1 MSSALGG
8 GGLVLRKCSVSGC
21 TRLCVKQSDSCRQH
35 TDHPPLSKLF
45 EAPNDSFFDPP
56 TSTSP
61 NTLTPRTPTY
71 ASSATPPLHPTTPP
85 TYFHSHPSSPFAL
98 YSSNQLTGHG
108 SITGRDTLTA
118 DRVINTADL
127 IPYEIPVDHEDGKP
141 PPHMEF
147 LYDDLDS
154 GREEAKEQ
162 PTHSSGSSSSFT
174 PPATPPLARL
184 SSRASPSSSVTQAPS
199 SGHSHHLNHHILVV
213 DTRVNDRD
221 RVEEKDHFRG
231 SASPISRSASCSTTT
246 AATPSQSSL
255 YMSPRRPS
263 LSPHSP
269 HSPYLPPSTPRSVQ
283 ALMDR
288 ITKLEEN
295 NGMLIRESSELKRE
309 LDGKK
314 RDEEGLHRTV
324 RELRDRL
331 KELEEKD
338 RERMGG
344 SVSQRKAPV
353 DLPPV
358 TTSTFLSA
366 STPSSSSH
374 FTSRLAA
381 VSASSASTSVS
392 GLPSPVSSIAP
403 LSTRGPQLAPLFT
416 PARPPTSQSSPS
428 SANHHHQSQ
437 SPMSPRGHH
446 SAHSYHHIEPIHDK
460 PRSLSHE
467 PLTPSS
473 GHPHPPHAH
482 SSQQQQQQHHQLAS
496 HRTHSPSP
504 SSSPLNSRP
513 TSASY
518 SDTSTP
524 SISPVTSFFSSPSA
538 AANTAATATTT
549 ATTLHPKALRA
560 VGGGAMGGGGKVK
573 ASSNGGNVDGSSMN
587 VGNVLGERP
596 SIRLYPHYATGEA
609 MKQMLTD
616 EGMGIRYEYESK

>member
-1 MSSALGG
+1 MSALGG
-8 GGLVLRKCSVSGC
+8 GGLLLRKCSVAGC

-45 EAPNDSFFDPP
+45 EAPSDSFFDPP
-56 TSTSP
+56 ASNSP

-71 ASSATPPLHPTTPP
+71 ASSPTQHPSTPP
-85 TYFHSHPSSPFAL
+85 TAYLLSHPTSPFPL
-98 YSSNQLTGHG
+98 FSTTHPSGHG

-162 PTHSSGSSSSFT
+162 PHQSGSSSFS
-174 PPATPPLARL
+174 PPATPPTARL
-184 SSRASPSSSVTQAPS
+184 SSRASPSASISLAPS
-199 SGHSHHLNHHILVV
+199 GHTQHLSHHILVV

-221 RVEEKDHFRG
+221 RGEEKDHFRG
-231 SASPISRSASCSTTT
+231 LSASPMSRSASCSTITP
-246 AATPSQSSL
+246 ATPSQSSL

-269 HSPYLPPSTPRSVQ
+269 HSPYIPPSTPRSVQ
-283 ALMDR
+283 ALVDR

-295 NGMLIRESSELKRE
+295 NGMLMRESGDLKRE

-314 RDEEGLHRTV
+314 KDEEGLQRTV
-324 RELRDRL
+324 RELRERL
-331 KELEEKD
+331 RDLEERD
-338 RERMGG
+338 RERTGG
-344 SVSQRKAPV
+344 GASQRKAPV

-358 TTSTFLSA
+358 TPTNLLSA
-366 STPSSSSH
+366 SSATSSSSH

-381 VSASSASTSVS
+381 VNASSTSSASGSSS
-392 GLPSPVSSIAP
+392 GTPVGP

-416 PARPPTSQSSPS
+416 PARPPTSQSSPTS
-428 SANHHHQSQ
+428 GSHHQSH
-437 SPMSPRGHH
+437 SPKSPRGHH
-446 SAHSYHHIEPIHDK
+446 SAHSFHHIEPIHDGK

-473 GHPHPPHAH
+473 AYSHPHHPH
-482 SSQQQQQQHHQLAS
+482 QHHQLAS

-513 TSASY
+513 TSASF
-518 SDTSTP
+518 SDNNTP
-524 SISPVTSFFSSPSA
+524 TISPVTSFFSPPPGVTSA
-538 AANTAATATTT
+538 NV
-549 ATTLHPKALRA
+549 HPKSLRS
-560 VGGGAMGGGGKVK
+560 VGTSGGLGAGGAKVK
-573 ASSNGGNVDGSSMN
+573 ASSNGGNSDGSSMN

-596 SIRLYPHYATGEA
+596 SIRLYAHHANGDA
-609 MKQMLTD
+609 MRQMLTD
-616 EGMGIRYEYESK
+616 EGMGIRYDHENK